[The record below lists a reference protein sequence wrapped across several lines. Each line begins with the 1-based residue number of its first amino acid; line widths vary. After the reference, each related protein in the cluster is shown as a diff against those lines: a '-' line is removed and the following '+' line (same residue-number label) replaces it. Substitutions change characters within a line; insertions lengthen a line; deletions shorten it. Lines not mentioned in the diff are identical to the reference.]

1 MKAFKTHRKN
11 ISLLMYYRGRRM
23 GLVYGL
29 CVLMLVAL
37 PLFSVATKNYSYYLS
52 GYYNEFILQP
62 LCSITFPAIFLIW
75 LIYSVYDLRRLNW
88 KYNIRDRQWI
98 LPCSHVDVIL
108 SDILFLIVSIFGI
121 MLIETIVYY
130 LGNQVYTWRI
140 GGELLHNE
148 FFLSV
153 TRSFYTSFFIA
164 LSPADLLKML
174 LHVSVISMLCTH
186 FGRWHLRAHKLV
198 TALFICF
205 ILQFVIYTALTVFTI
220 LLTHDGTGSTFGVL
234 DRFFEIY
241 AYYFYKER
249 YIFSEIAILLI
260 SGFTIRNNLKKNQ
273 W

>member
-1 MKAFKTHRKN
+1 MEAFKTHRKN

-75 LIYSVYDLRRLNW
+75 LIYSVYDLRRLDW
-88 KYNIRDRQWI
+88 KYNVRDRQWI
-98 LPCSHVDVIL
+98 LPCSHADVIL
-108 SDILFLIVSIFGI
+108 SDILFMIVSIFGI
-121 MLIETIVYY
+121 LLVETIVYY
-130 LGNQVYTWRI
+130 LGNQIYTWKI

-164 LSPADLLKML
+164 LSPVDFLKIL
-174 LHVSVISMLCTH
+174 LHVSVISMLCTF
-186 FGRWHLRAHKLV
+186 FGRWHLRSHKLITTLLIV
-198 TALFICF
+198 F
-205 ILQFVIYTALTVFTI
+205 ILQYVIYVVLVSYTLLLADENAITI
-220 LLTHDGTGSTFGVL
+220 AEPIQLCL
-234 DRFFEIY
+234 DRF
-241 AYYFYKER
+241 AYYFFMEQ
-249 YIFSEIAILLI
+249 YIWTEISVIILI
-260 SGFTIRNNLKKNQ
+260 SMIMQRSLKKNQ

>member
-1 MKAFKTHRKN
+1 MEAFKIHRKN

-37 PLFSVATKNYSYYLS
+37 PLFSIATKNYSYYLS

-62 LCSITFPAIFLIW
+62 LCSLTFPAIFLIW
-75 LIYSVYDLRRLNW
+75 LIYSIYDLRRLDW
-88 KYNIRDRQWI
+88 KYNVRDRQWI
-98 LPCSHVDVIL
+98 LPCSHADVIL
-108 SDILFLIVSIFGI
+108 SDILFMIVSIFGI
-121 MLIETIVYY
+121 LLVETIVYY
-130 LGNQVYTWRI
+130 LGNQIYTWKI

-164 LSPADLLKML
+164 LSPVDFLKIL
-174 LHVSVISMLCTH
+174 LHVSVISMLCTF
-186 FGRWHLRAHKLV
+186 FGRWHLRSHKIITMLLIV
-198 TALFICF
+198 F
-205 ILQFVIYTALTVFTI
+205 ILQFILYIALIVFTI
-220 LLTHDGTGSTFGVL
+220 VSTRDVTGSTL
-234 DRFFEIY
+234 STLERFFEMY

-249 YIFSEIAILLI
+249 YIFSEIVVLLLI
-260 SGFTIRNNLKKNQ
+260 CFTMRRSLKKNI